1 MESKW
6 VLEMLRGVATVF
18 PVISE
23 IVERMRIIW
32 EGEKV
37 HWNAFARSL
46 EVNWSYGRIDR
57 V

>member
-1 MESKW
+1 M
-6 VLEMLRGVATVF
+6 LEMLRGVATVF